1 MDYQLNDIVEMKKQH
16 PCKKSNQWKI
26 VRMGADIKIK
36 CLGCNAIVMFSRRD
50 FEKRLKKR
58 GQVEMVQHGL
68 QKFYQ
73 IKD

>member
-1 MDYQLNDIVEMKKQH
+1 MKFHKYYSTCSTTFFKRFSKSRLENITIALH

-50 FEKRLKKR
+50 F
-58 GQVEMVQHGL
+58 
-68 QKFYQ
+68 
-73 IKD
+73 